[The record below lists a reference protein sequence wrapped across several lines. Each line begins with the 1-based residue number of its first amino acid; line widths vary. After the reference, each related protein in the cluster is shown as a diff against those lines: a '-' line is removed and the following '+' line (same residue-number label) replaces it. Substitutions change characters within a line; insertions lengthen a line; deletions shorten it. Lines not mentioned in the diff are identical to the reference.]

1 MVWVG
6 VEYFPWKSG
15 DLAGVGVGGGGEDP
29 NSEHS
34 ENR

>member
-6 VEYFPWKSG
+6 VEYFLWKSG
-15 DLAGVGVGGGGEDP
+15 DLAGVGGGGEDH